1 MQLWY
6 LETTSTKHDNQFQIG
21 TLKLNIQKQY
31 EYLSEHLTEN
41 LTIACHLKEK
51 ECQAEDI
58 IQSCIFVSSD
68 IVITNIQMESLF
80 KLYHAVIVP
89 VIVYSCETWIRC
101 ETDNIKLNQIQISVL
116 RRILKLRISA
126 PLVSIYI
133 DTGILPLN
141 LEYEKRQLVYLWTLL
156 NKKDQSNEIAKM
168 QQNEFSQNNN
178 NLLNHITGLI
188 KKFNIPTAHIDL
200 QNISKGK

>member
-1 MQLWY
+1 
-6 LETTSTKHDNQFQIG
+6 
-21 TLKLNIQKQY
+21 
-31 EYLSEHLTEN
+31 
-41 LTIACHLKEK
+41 
-51 ECQAEDI
+51 
-58 IQSCIFVSSD
+58 
-68 IVITNIQMESLF
+68 MESLF